1 MTEAELLRT
10 LGNRIKSLRTR
21 KGLTQHYVAMKCGF
35 AKGSMSRIE
44 AGRVNPTIRTLHKIS
59 RVLEIPLAEFFR

>member
-10 LGNRIKSLRTR
+10 LGNRIKALRTR

-44 AGRVNPTIRTLHKIS
+44 AGQGNPTIRTLHRIS